1 MIFRTSLGT
10 TNDHVAF
17 ADGLR
22 VVRVKQRAEDQ
33 ATVIALFGDLDREAA
48 GQLRDA
54 AARAADSQRHV
65 VIEMSGVTQMPAPVM
80 GALVGACHR
89 LEGRVTVNCSAPVF
103 AALEETGLDRLL
115 PVA

>member
-1 MIFRTSLGT
+1 M
-10 TNDHVAF
+10 
-17 ADGLR
+17 
-22 VVRVKQRAEDQ
+22 VRVQQRVNGQ
-33 ATVIALFGDLDREAA
+33 ATVIALSGDLDPDAA

-54 AARAADSQRHV
+54 AARAASSPRHV

-89 LEGRVTVNCSAPVF
+89 LQGRVTVNCSAPVF

-115 PVA
+115 PVG